1 MFLKETKKEQI
12 AFILKNQL
20 FNKQL
25 QKSEKKTETKNKLI
39 DYFKDDIL
47 KLEKLIDKDLQ
58 HWLK

>member
-1 MFLKETKKEQI
+1 MKP
-12 AFILKNQL
+12 
-20 FNKQL
+20 
-25 QKSEKKTETKNKLI
+25 ETKNQLI

>member
-1 MFLKETKKEQI
+1 M
-12 AFILKNQL
+12 

-25 QKSEKKTETKNKLI
+25 QKSEMKPETKNQLI